1 MTMTMIL
8 DQLRAAPMPLS
19 AANSAPDAGFCAL
32 WAPPGVLPG
41 VPPNPHPI
49 DPSWHLLY
57 VGIAPLNATS
67 RATLRSR
74 ISDHL
79 LGGRV
84 DDSTFRY
91 SLAALLK
98 DIYDFRP
105 LAMGNGGELTPTHNA
120 QLTAW
125 QDGHLRRLVLG
136 AAGEG

>member
-1 MTMTMIL
+1 M
-8 DQLRAAPMPLS
+8 
-19 AANSAPDAGFCAL
+19 
-32 WAPPGVLPG
+32 
-41 VPPNPHPI
+41 
-49 DPSWHLLY
+49 
-57 VGIAPLNATS
+57 
-67 RATLRSR
+67 RSR

-125 QDGHLRRLVLG
+125 QDDHLRLTWAEHPEPWTIRPAVIAVLRPPLNLDHNAG
-136 AAGEG
+136 HPFYPTLKSARARFRAAAYGR